1 MTTGEKIVKLRKQA
15 GYSQE
20 TFSEMLGISRQAVS
34 KWENGTATPTNEN
47 LVRIAR
53 IFNVQVSSLLDDG
66 AIEINSSRDA
76 VTEENFSV
84 EKKKNSV
91 TNVVQ
96 SAAIIVLSLA
106 VIVQGIS
113 IGRLQNE
120 MADIVSQ
127 AADTARLQR
136 EIESLRSYVYSLP
149 SAYTESSKDFTDY
162 HYESIDYDFETN
174 IATLEFSVVP
184 TDYTRN
190 TRAKIVIK
198 GSGETFSADAG
209 LENDIFT
216 ATLDVYCEDSLPV
229 YLYLTDNGRTRSFL
243 LDYIPNPA
251 DSYRLQLSADA
262 LEGEMKL
269 KDGELTVKGNY
280 DVTVDYTISRDG
292 SKSVYPA
299 KAVLEIYA
307 DGRLIKELPHENIMD
322 YDFVESGEIDLSM
335 TTAHQ
340 ASSWV
345 SFGMWID
352 ETIKDER
359 IKPGSDISFVLR
371 VHDNNGREY
380 EQTAEMAYLVK

>member
-262 LEGEMKL
+262 
-269 KDGELTVKGNY
+269 NY

-380 EQTAEMAYLVK
+380 EQAAEMAYLVK